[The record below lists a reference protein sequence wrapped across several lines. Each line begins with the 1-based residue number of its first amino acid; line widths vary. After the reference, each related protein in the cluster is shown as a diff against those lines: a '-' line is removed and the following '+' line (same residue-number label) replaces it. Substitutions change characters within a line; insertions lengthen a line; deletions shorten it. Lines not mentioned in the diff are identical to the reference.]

1 MTVPPMFVGAWQ
13 RRSIAFAGGEPSED
27 ATVIWV
33 QGHSAFAD
41 VRVSLDG
48 VPLASFAG
56 HTTWEPPA
64 LRWTHHIDLADGVP
78 ALADVGVV
86 RWEGD
91 DLIESGSTLV
101 DGVVVPYVEVW
112 RRLPGSDGRVVEVT
126 DAGYTH
132 VAVGEHELTVVD
144 GRANS
149 AGFSARYVCA
159 GDVVRAIGEL
169 VDTGSA
175 R

>member
-13 RRSIAFAGGEPSED
+13 RRSIAFDGGEPSED

-56 HTTWEPPA
+56 HTTWDPPA

-112 RRLPGSDGRVVEVT
+112 RRLPGSDGVVVEENDATRWRVVI
-126 DAGYTH
+126 GP
-132 VAVGEHELTVVD
+132 HELLAD
-144 GRANS
+144 DQRA
-149 AGFSARYVCA
+149 AGGAFSACYRHDGA
-159 GDVVRAIGEL
+159 AVVQITSGVTA
-169 VDTGSA
+169 S
-175 R
+175 